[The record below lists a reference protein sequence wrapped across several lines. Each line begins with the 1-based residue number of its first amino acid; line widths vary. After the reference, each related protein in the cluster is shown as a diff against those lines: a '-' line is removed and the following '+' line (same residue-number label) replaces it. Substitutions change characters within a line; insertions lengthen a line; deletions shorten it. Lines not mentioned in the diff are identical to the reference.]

1 MFNGLYSAIAY
12 PYFMVNEF
20 PSTDQ
25 PGTIILIMSESIF
38 FIDIVLNFFKQDLDE
53 EGKSKFESLKTVAF
67 KYLHN

>member
-20 PSTDQ
+20 PSVDQ
-25 PGTIILIMSESIF
+25 PGTIILMISESIF

-53 EGKSKFESLKTVAF
+53 EGKSKFESL
-67 KYLHN
+67 